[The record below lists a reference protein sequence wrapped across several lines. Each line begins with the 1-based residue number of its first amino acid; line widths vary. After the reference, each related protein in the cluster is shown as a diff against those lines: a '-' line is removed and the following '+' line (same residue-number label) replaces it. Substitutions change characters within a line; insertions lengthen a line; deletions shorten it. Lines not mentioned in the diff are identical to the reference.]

1 MPASVSEKTYTF
13 GKVTLTQQAL
23 GVFIVGTLISLYAL
37 ITLRGA
43 KGAGFAVG
51 MFAFTCY
58 NTYLNNCLV
67 VGNCKILAWFLLALS
82 ILSALTIPMRLRRI

>member
-1 MPASVSEKTYTF
+1 MAKTYTF

-23 GVFIVGTLISLYAL
+23 GVFIIGTLLSLYAL
-37 ITLRGA
+37 FTIRGP

-67 VGNCKILAWFLLALS
+67 VGKCNVLAWFLLALS
-82 ILSALTIPMRLRRI
+82 ALSALAIPMRLKNI